1 VVFLTKVGVCE
12 TWYGISPTFLAL
24 ISSYVKMAFLEL
36 IPGNTSTQ
44 QIVYISLLG
53 LILSFITRR
62 VYSVYFG
69 PLSKF
74 PGPKLAAA
82 TLWYEFYYDVI
93 CQGNYTFKIKEL
105 HKKYGIDQPLPFI

>member
-1 VVFLTKVGVCE
+1 M
-12 TWYGISPTFLAL
+12 WYRASPTFLGL
-24 ISSYVKMAFLEL
+24 TSSYVKMAVLEL
-36 IPGNTSTQ
+36 LPSDISTKQ
-44 QIVYISLLG
+44 VVSIGLLG
-53 LILSFITRR
+53 LLFSFIARR

-93 CQGNYTFKIKEL
+93 CHGNYTFKIKEL
-105 HKKYGIDQPLPFI
+105 HRKYGARWHISSL

>member
-1 VVFLTKVGVCE
+1 MKRGTDLPQNFLGVFAPYTQM
-12 TWYGISPTFLAL
+12 T
-24 ISSYVKMAFLEL
+24 FLEL
-36 IPGNTSTQ
+36 LPSNTSTQ
-44 QIVYISLLG
+44 QIVSIGLLG
-53 LILSFITRR
+53 LIFSFVAQR

-93 CQGNYTFKIKEL
+93 LQGNYTFKLKEL
-105 HKKYGIDQPLPFI
+105 HNKYGM